1 MTRDES
7 LQIVQMLLAHW
18 RPKIGR
24 EWTKDEISAYAS
36 SIQDLPAELTTS
48 AVARAAK
55 EMVYPPSIPELREAV
70 RLERLRRA
78 PVVPPVEPSKPDPLA
93 FWVKRW
99 ICARLLYERFGK
111 RRDMR
116 RFSEQ
121 GDDGDLTQELM
132 PDDAWVEEANS
143 MDDEGF
149 HKAFERFMRGGR

>member
-7 LQIVQMLLAHW
+7 LQIISMILAHW
-18 RPKIGR
+18 RPKR
-24 EWTKDEISAYAS
+24 DWSKDEISAYAS
-36 SIQDLPAELTTS
+36 SIQDMSAELTTA

-55 EMVYPPSIPELREAV
+55 EIAYPPSIAELREYV
-70 RLERLRRA
+70 RLERVRRA
-78 PVVPPVEPSKPDPLA
+78 PVVAPFAPSPGQPIP

-111 RRDMR
+111 PRDTR
-116 RFSEQ
+116 RFREQ
-121 GDDGDLTQELM
+121 GDYGDLTSELM

-149 HKAFERFMRGGR
+149 HTAFERFTRGVNT